1 MMTHVRSCS
10 LRMIA
15 ASLAL
20 VAIPAFADEAEGRVR
35 LGRPTA
41 EGTVRISDETA
52 TSVSRAQ
59 SPEVSHAS
67 HSDAGTVIYDEYC
80 RPQGGIVIGCPFSHH
95 GVAGHS
101 PLADWLHMNAVAFR
115 TRNQIASAVLK
126 ASIEEDCREKHAWM
140 RHKFGY
146 FVPTGCNG
154 KGCPPMGTYS
164 MVYPVNPSYFDQR
177 DGQVYAASGHGG
189 PVSVPLAPVVNHT
202 YNYGWGVPS
211 SRLTPVLHPG
221 HHAPHTVPAH
231 HHYDDMIMR

>member
-1 MMTHVRSCS
+1 MMTHVRSFS

-35 LGRPTA
+35 LGEQKSEGVVRVSDDPASPT
-41 EGTVRISDETA
+41 I
-52 TSVSRAQ
+52 RAQ
-59 SPEVSHAS
+59 SPQVVGAS
-67 HSDAGTVIYDEYC
+67 HHHEGTVVYEGYC
-80 RPQGGIVIGCPFSHH
+80 PEAGVGCPLFH
-95 GVAGHS
+95 GHTCITGHS
-101 PLADWLHMNAVAFR
+101 PLGDWLHMQAMHFR
-115 TRNQIASAVLK
+115 ARNQVASAVLR
-126 ASIEEDCREKHAWM
+126 ASIAEDCREKHAWM

-154 KGCPPMGTYS
+154 KGCPPMGHYS
-164 MVYPVNPSYFDQR
+164 MVYPVDPSYFDQR

-221 HHAPHTVPAH
+221 NHAPLTVPAH
-231 HHYDDMIMR
+231 HHYDEAIMR